1 MRLARVL
8 FRYAWASPATLVGL
22 ALAGIAGA
30 FGATARVR
38 KGVVEV
44 AGGRLTRFVG
54 SSGPLCLIAITFG
67 HVVLGV
73 THGALERE
81 RVHEHAHV
89 RQYERWGVLF
99 FPLYAASSCYERL
112 RGRDPYR
119 DNAFERKAREAA
131 LKPVNAFFGGK
142 S

>member
-8 FRYAWASPATLVGL
+8 LRYAWASPATFVGL
-22 ALAGIAGA
+22 ALAGIAGV
-30 FGATARVR
+30 FGATACVR

-44 AGGRLTRFVG
+44 AGGCLTRFVG
-54 SSGPLCLIAITFG
+54 SSGPLRLIAITFG

-81 RVHEHAHV
+81 RAHEHAHV

-99 FPLYAASSCYERL
+99 FPLYAASSCYELL

-119 DNAFERKAREAA
+119 GNLFERQARAEA
-131 LKPVNAFFGGK
+131 LE
-142 S
+142 